1 MTKQQILDQIKT
13 DNTDEETISE
23 LSALVEQYPEELDEN
38 MVSELADKVDQYVAD
53 NALLEKAY
61 RDMDATVEEFMETTL
76 AAEERAM
83 NSLAQTAYDDLSQ
96 ANEMLADAK

>member
-13 DNTDEETISE
+13 DNTDEEIIAE
-23 LSALVEQYPEELDEN
+23 LSALVEQYPDELDDT
-38 MVSELADKVDQYVAD
+38 MVSELADKVDKYLAD
-53 NALLEKAY
+53 YALLEKAY
-61 RDMDATVEEFMETTL
+61 REMDTTVEEFMETTL

-96 ANEMLADAK
+96 ANEMLANAK